1 MKKKIVSLLM
11 CAAVVS
17 GLLAANVQASAGE
30 DAAIE
35 GKLVIW
41 EHTAQFE
48 QPLKEVIAGFNEKY
62 PNVEVEYEIKT
73 ADQYYNLLQTAM
85 QAGEAPDLFWTNGTA
100 TTNMEAYVKQGR
112 LMDLTDKVDFSL
124 FDGTDRKSIV

>member
-62 PNVEVEYEIKT
+62 PNVEVEYT
-73 ADQYYNLLQTAM
+73 FCLYSH
-85 QAGEAPDLFWTNGTA
+85 F
-100 TTNMEAYVKQGR
+100 
-112 LMDLTDKVDFSL
+112 
-124 FDGTDRKSIV
+124 